1 MKKSIVSCVV
11 TALVSAGIAGIGS
24 APAGA
29 APVSTYEQAA
39 SAPPQV
45 DPELRNRVAG
55 GGRVRVN
62 VVTET
67 RKEMPDAARSGRVL
81 QTLSRLPVVTL
92 SVDEAALERLT
103 GLPGVVSVTEDRP
116 VPPVLAQ
123 SVSLIGGDRT
133 REAGMTGAGSVVAVL
148 DTGVAVNHP
157 FLRGRV
163 VAEAC
168 FSPAD
173 PDYSASSLCP
183 GGTDQ
188 QEGAGA
194 ADAESGP
201 CADAALDCDHGT
213 HVAGIVAGNG
223 QNLAG
228 APAAGVAP
236 AAELVAIQVFSKFE
250 SEDFCGPGAAPC
262 VLSFTS
268 AQLAGLDKVLQ
279 LKEAGTPVVAANLSL
294 GGGRYTAPCDDDPR
308 KQAIDDLLEAG
319 VATVVAAGND
329 GFGDAVN
336 APACV
341 SSAVTVGSTTV
352 QDEVSGF
359 SNRGPLLDV
368 FAPGTAVVSSMPGGG
383 WAPMSGTSMAAP
395 HVTGAFAVLRQAF
408 PGKTAAEL
416 EAAMKTT
423 GRAIAYP
430 GATTPRLQLDDAAL
444 GAGPGPEPA
453 PAPTYDNWTSRAIP
467 DPGVVESSIVVEGI
481 LGNAPANLEVYADV
495 HHSWRGDLKIDLIA
509 PDGRTYPLRA
519 PAAGD
524 DDDFIHE
531 NYRVNASSSPA
542 NGTWRL
548 RVQDVK
554 RNDTG
559 NIFGWMLT
567 VPQLTNWT
575 RYDIPDRGTAES
587 SIVVGG
593 IPGNAPVNVKVY
605 VDVHHSWRGDVKVD
619 LIGPNG
625 RVYPVLAPSPKD
637 SEDIIHETYTVNA
650 GSSPASG
657 TWRLRVEDVAAG
669 DTGYLDGWMLTL

>member
-1 MKKSIVSCVV
+1 M
-11 TALVSAGIAGIGS
+11 
-24 APAGA
+24 
-29 APVSTYEQAA
+29 
-39 SAPPQV
+39 
-45 DPELRNRVAG
+45 
-55 GGRVRVN
+55 
-62 VVTET
+62 
-67 RKEMPDAARSGRVL
+67 
-81 QTLSRLPVVTL
+81 
-92 SVDEAALERLT
+92 
-103 GLPGVVSVTEDRP
+103 
-116 VPPVLAQ
+116 PPVLTQ

-168 FSPAD
+168 FSPSD

-183 GGTDQ
+183 GGADQ

-213 HVAGIVAGNG
+213 HVAGIVAGDG

-228 APAAGVAP
+228 APPAGVAP

-279 LKEAGTPVVAANLSL
+279 LKESGTPVVAANLSL

-308 KQAIDDLLEAG
+308 KQAIDDLLAAG

-368 FAPGTAVVSSMPGGG
+368 FAPGTAIVSSMPGGG

-408 PGKTAAEL
+408 LGKTVAEL
-416 EAAMKTT
+416 ETAMKTT
-423 GRAIAYP
+423 GKAVAYA

-453 PAPTYDNWTSRAIP
+453 SPATYDNRTEYAIP
-467 DPGVVESSIVVEGI
+467 DQGVAESRTQVEGI
-481 LGNAPANLEVYADV
+481 FGNAPAVLEVYTDV
-495 HHSWRGDLKIDLIA
+495 HHSWRGDLKIDLIG
-509 PDGRTYPLRA
+509 PNGKVYPLRA
-519 PAAGD
+519 PAPKD
-524 DDDFIHE
+524 DGDFIHE
-531 NYRVNASSSPA
+531 TYRVDASASPA
-542 NGTWRL
+542 VGTWRL

-554 RNDTG
+554 KNDTG
-559 NIFGWMLT
+559 RIFGWMLAF
-567 VPQLTNWT
+567 PQFGNGTE
-575 RYDIPDRGTAES
+575 YDIPDRGTAQS
-587 SIVVGG
+587 SITVGG
-593 IPGNAPVNVKVY
+593 MSGNAPAVTTVY
-605 VDVHHSWRGDVKVD
+605 VDVHHSWRGDLKID

-625 RVYPVLAPSPKD
+625 RVYPLRAPAPKD
-637 SEDIIHETYTVNA
+637 GGDVIEETYRVDA
-650 GSSPASG
+650 GASPMNG
-657 TWRLRVEDVAAG
+657 TWRLRVEDVTAG
-669 DTGYLDGWMLTL
+669 DSGHIAGWVLTF